1 MNLRAALDDA
11 DLFGPMFRGPT
22 WDAWRAFISAMFALP
37 MTPAELATFRHHTG
51 RQAAPMQPFTE
62 AALICGRRGGKSRV
76 LALLGVFL
84 ATFVD
89 YRDRLAPG
97 ELGTVAIIAADRVQA
112 RGIFRYVMGMLRNV
126 PLLAPLIEAETAE
139 SVTLSNGIII
149 TVATNSYRLVRGTS
163 LVAALCDEVAF
174 WRSDESANPD
184 FDTLAALRPGLANL
198 GGLLLLAS
206 SPYAQRGAL
215 YQAFRDHYGR
225 DDASVL
231 VWRGTSREMNPGLPQ
246 SVVDAAMQAD
256 PANAAS
262 EYLAQFRTDIAAWIE
277 RRHLEAVTFPGRFEL
292 PHMHGQ
298 KYVAFCDPSGGVS
311 DSMTLAVA
319 HREGDIA
326 ILDCIRVRRAPFN
339 PDDAV
344 AEFADVLASYGL
356 RTVAGDRYG
365 GTWPA
370 TAFKNAGITYT
381 ASERD
386 KSTIYK
392 EALPVIM
399 RGGVELLDHTVLMA
413 EMCSLE
419 RRVGRG
425 GRDSVDHPA
434 HGGAHDD
441 VANAACGAVLLA
453 AGKVD
458 GGALWAALAA

>member
-11 DLFGPMFRGPT
+11 DLFGGMFAGPSWDT
-22 WDAWRAFISAMFALP
+22 WRVFISALFGLR
-37 MTPAELATFRHHTG
+37 MTPAELGTYWHHTG
-51 RQAAPMQPFTE
+51 RTAPPTVPFQE
-62 AALICGRRGGKSRV
+62 AALICGRRAGKSRT
-76 LALLGVFL
+76 LALLGVYL

-112 RGIFRYVMGMLRNV
+112 RGIFRYVTGMMRGV

-198 GGLLLLAS
+198 GGLLLMAS

-225 DDASVL
+225 DDAPVL
-231 VWRGTSREMNPGLPQ
+231 VWRGTSREMNPSLPQ
-246 SVVDAAMQAD
+246 SVVDAAVVAD
-256 PANAAS
+256 PANASS

-292 PHMHGQ
+292 PHMHGHR
-298 KYVAFCDPSGGVS
+298 YVAFCDPSGGVS
-311 DSMTLAVA
+311 DSMTLAVS
-319 HREGDIA
+319 HLEGDVA
-326 ILDCIRVRRAPFN
+326 ILDCIRARRAPFN
-339 PDDAV
+339 PDDV
-344 AEFADVLASYGL
+344 VSEFADVLASYGL

-370 TAFKNAGITYT
+370 TAFGNAGITYT

-392 EALPVIM
+392 EALPLIM
-399 RGGVELLDHTVLMA
+399 RGRVELLDHTILMA
-413 EMCSLE
+413 ELCSLE

-453 AGKVD
+453 AGRVD
-458 GGALWAALAA
+458 GGALWAALAP